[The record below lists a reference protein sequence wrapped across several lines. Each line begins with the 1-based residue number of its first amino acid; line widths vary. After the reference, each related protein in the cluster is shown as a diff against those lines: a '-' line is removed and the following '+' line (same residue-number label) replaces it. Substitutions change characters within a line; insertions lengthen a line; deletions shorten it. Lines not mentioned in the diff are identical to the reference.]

1 MSNDIRPKRVRPLPR
16 TPVALSVLNL
26 LNERPMH
33 PYEMRT
39 RMRERGHDRA
49 FKIRESSVYDT
60 VTRLAE
66 RGFIEPVDVNREGR
80 RPERTVYAI
89 TEAGRDEL
97 LVWMWELA
105 SEPPAEAPAFAAPLM
120 FIYSL
125 GQDRTMAAFQQ
136 RAARLE
142 ADISSSDAYRRA
154 FVADMPGFVRDLRH
168 RGGVHPGDAQSG
180 ARLAA
185 GHAGRVAGRHL
196 PVADPGPARGGRLHE
211 LTKRK
216 AVSGAATPETAR
228 GIHERGLADTRGLGI
243 FEDMPVGRA

>member
-1 MSNDIRPKRVRPLPR
+1 MGNDRHPERRRPLPR
-16 TPVALSVLNL
+16 TPVALSVLSL

-39 RMRERGHDRA
+39 LMRERGHDRT

-60 VTRLAE
+60 VTRLTD
-66 RGFIEPVDVNREGR
+66 RGFLEPVEVNREGR

-97 LVWMWELA
+97 LVWLWELA
-105 SEPPAEAPAFAAPLM
+105 SEPAAESPAFAAPLM

-125 GQDRTMAAFQQ
+125 GRDRAIAAFQQ

-154 FVADMPGFVRDLRH
+154 FAEVMPDFVRIFGIEEEYTQAMRRAELAWVRATTVELRDGTFPWPTIETLKE
-168 RGGVHPGDAQSG
+168 GGFTS
-180 ARLAA
+180 
-185 GHAGRVAGRHL
+185 
-196 PVADPGPARGGRLHE
+196 
-211 LTKRK
+211 
-216 AVSGAATPETAR
+216 
-228 GIHERGLADTRGLGI
+228 
-243 FEDMPVGRA
+243 